1 MAGKLKA
8 EIKQSRDFKSLAEE
22 ANLNIIR
29 TAEWIG
35 SAMAETFKP
44 YGLTRTQYN
53 ALRILRGAGPG
64 GLQCNEIGER
74 MITKESDIT
83 RLLDRLEARGL
94 ISRERQAE
102 NRRVVL
108 TTITAEGRKLVDS
121 MDADVS
127 AANNEIAKGLNKTEI
142 TALIR
147 ALEKIRR
154 T

>member
-1 MAGKLKA
+1 VAGKLQA

-35 SAMAETFKP
+35 AVIAETLKP
-44 YGLTRTQYN
+44 HGLTRTQYN
-53 ALRILRGAGPG
+53 ALRILRGAGKD
-64 GLQCNEIGER
+64 GLQCGEIGER

-83 RLLDRLEARGL
+83 RLLDRLEAREL
-94 ISRERQAE
+94 ISRERQAD
-102 NRRVVL
+102 NRRVV
-108 TTITAEGRKLVDS
+108 ITKITSDGRRLVDS
-121 MDADVS
+121 LDADIT
-127 AANNEIAKGLNKTEI
+127 AANQTIASDLNKTEI

-147 ALEKIRR
+147 TLEKIRR